1 MEKRQTTDA
10 SGLLRQ
16 DVRWLGAHGLPTRR
30 RSCPRAHAP
39 TADSL
44 DRHSS
49 RSRSRDRGDTSTPNT
64 PHQESGMDT
73 LHKLD
78 FLVTPGQLRYRFF
91 EQAGGVCLSGHQPGP
106 SLRTLGPVLVS
117 WVVYR

>member
-1 MEKRQTTDA
+1 
-10 SGLLRQ
+10 
-16 DVRWLGAHGLPTRR
+16 
-30 RSCPRAHAP
+30 
-39 TADSL
+39 
-44 DRHSS
+44 
-49 RSRSRDRGDTSTPNT
+49 
-64 PHQESGMDT
+64 MDT

-117 WVVYR
+117 WVVYKLKR